1 MEAIRSRKEMV
12 VITFFWAVL
21 VLVSVMATI
30 NGVKSLKSKRNPVLT
45 QNVGNNAVVGGNNAA
60 VGPMN
65 TEGVVQ
71 SSEQDLI
78 RYVEANPTEIDSMI
92 RLGDIYYDRDEPVK
106 AIEVFKK
113 AEKVDPENLH
123 VQTDLGMLYM
133 KAKRPDEAIVKF
145 MKVLELKPGFLNAHF
160 YMGRMYRFDKNDDD
174 KAVAHFEEVLNNNP
188 NTTLRKA
195 AAQQIAEIRNKS
207 SL

>member
-1 MEAIRSRKEMV
+1 MEAIRSRREMV
-12 VITFFWAVL
+12 IICFFWAVL
-21 VLVSVMATI
+21 VLVSAMAII
-30 NGVKSLKSKRNPVLT
+30 NGAKSLKNKGKPVFA
-45 QNVGNNAVVGGNNAA
+45 QNAGNNAA

-65 TEGVVQ
+65 TGGADQ
-71 SSEQDLI
+71 SAEQDLI

-145 MKVLELKPGFLNAHF
+145 MKVLELKPGFLKAHF
-160 YMGRMYRFDKNDDD
+160 YIGHIYRFDKNDED
-174 KAVAHFEEVLNNNP
+174 KAIVHFEEVLNNNP
-188 NTTLRKA
+188 NASLRKA
-195 AAQQIAEIRNKS
+195 AVQQLDEIRNKR

>member
-45 QNVGNNAVVGGNNAA
+45 QNVGNNAA

-160 YMGRMYRFDKNDDD
+160 YMGHMYRFDKNDDD